1 MGMAFMELHEFDSTF
16 YYYNKVIPG
25 FIDLGEMKYASMVIM
40 DYGFAYLNMG
50 DLKSRDQRNEGEKA
64 IPLLDSALAIQ
75 KGLNYKYGIIITLN
89 NLGSAYSDYITPPDY
104 QKADYYYR
112 ETIEML
118 LDSNYYSFLL
128 PATYKSLA
136 DICLEKGDASSAQEY
151 YQLGLNAYSDF
162 LSKTDSVDGW
172 FPFRRIAEVNY
183 IYGVGS
189 ELYEALYQLYRGRKD
204 YLKALDFYVLKN
216 QADDSLEKKNTRKQ
230 IDKILTIAAEEN
242 TNQKIQL
249 LASESELQRNRAQ
262 LRMQWMVGLGI
273 VILLILISVILF
285 FQQIRLKAEQEKTL
299 LQQRLF
305 RSQMNPHFVF
315 NSLGSIQCSI
325 INEEPDKAVKY
336 LSMFSKLMRNILDSS
351 QEETISLKDE
361 ITTIKNYLELQKVRF
376 PRKFDYSIDVDND
389 IDEEQL
395 FLPPILAQPFIENA
409 IEHGIKH
416 KEGKGRIDIRCRRS
430 NDVAMFEVEDDG
442 IGRERA
448 RDLLLKQEE
457 SHKSLATVIT
467 RERIAALNRRSKKK
481 ITLEIIDLKD
491 DAGKARGT
499 LVRFGLP
506 ITPPASSA

>member
-1 MGMAFMELHEFDSTF
+1 
-16 YYYNKVIPG
+16 
-25 FIDLGEMKYASMVIM
+25 
-40 DYGFAYLNMG
+40 
-50 DLKSRDQRNEGEKA
+50 
-64 IPLLDSALAIQ
+64 
-75 KGLNYKYGIIITLN
+75 
-89 NLGSAYSDYITPPDY
+89 
-104 QKADYYYR
+104 
-112 ETIEML
+112 
-118 LDSNYYSFLL
+118 L

-136 DICLEKGDASSAQEY
+136 DICLEKGDTSSAREY

-216 QADDSLEKKNTRKQ
+216 QANDSLEKKNTRKQ

-285 FQQIRLKAEQEKTL
+285 FQQIRFKAEQEKTL

-305 RSQMNPHFVF
+305 RSQMNPHFIF
-315 NSLGSIQCSI
+315 NSLGSIQSSI

-361 ITTIKNYLELQKVRF
+361 ISTIKNYLELQKVRF
-376 PRKFDYSIDVDND
+376 PRKLDYTID
-389 IDEEQL
+389 IDTAIETETVMV
-395 FLPPILAQPFIENA
+395 PPLLLQPFIENA

-416 KEGKGRIDIRCRRS
+416 KEGKGRIAIRIRRS
-430 NDVAMFEVEDDG
+430 GDQAIRRFVEQLNNRTIEQSNNRSGERTIGRSEQTNRRTIEQTIFEVEDDG

-467 RERIAALNRRSKKK
+467 RERIAALNRKSKKK
-481 ITLEIIDLKD
+481 IILEIIDLKD
-491 DAGKARGT
+491 EEGKARGT
-499 LVRFGLP
+499 LVRFGIP
-506 ITPPASSA
+506 V